1 MPETR
6 DPMQK
11 ITAQNTPPPAEALS
25 GVLQALIAVAAKLGI
40 EIHPDQLRRRFA
52 LSGAVIPSNTLVA
65 IARELGMEA
74 RVLHVA
80 FSELPRLSKT
90 LPAILRSKDGGALLL
105 EDARSDP
112 MKGAV
117 AVIRDPASP
126 PDEQLAIEEIR
137 LAEVWE
143 GEVILIKR

>member
-1 MPETR
+1 
-6 DPMQK
+6 MQA
-11 ITAQNTPPPAEALS
+11 IPTQQTTNQGQALA
-25 GVLQALIAVAAKLGI
+25 GVLQALIAIALRLGI
-40 EIHPDQLRRRFA
+40 EINPDQLRRRFA
-52 LSGAVIPSNTLVA
+52 LNDSAIPSSTLVA

-80 FSELPRLSKT
+80 FSELPRLGKT
-90 LPAILRSKDGGALLL
+90 LPAILRSRDGGALLL

-117 AVIRDPASP
+117 AIIRDPAAP
-126 PDEQLAIEEIR
+126 PEEQLAIEEIR

-143 GEVILIKR
+143 GEVIL